1 MPGLFA
7 AGEAACASVHGANRL
22 GANSLLDIVVFG
34 RACALRIAEIA
45 KPGAAQPALPA
56 DAGAASV
63 ANLDALRHAKGPRAT
78 AGLRL
83 EMQKAMQAHAA
94 VYRTQDSLA
103 EGCVKVDAAVAA
115 FKDIGTTDRSL
126 IWNTDL
132 IETLELQ
139 NLLSQ
144 AACTMHAAETRKE
157 SRGAHAREDFSE
169 RDDKSWMKHTLT
181 YFDEATGKVK
191 VDYRPVHQYSLDEA
205 EVKPFPPMCVA
216 TRRRRR
222 RWLKIVYRLS
232 TSLRGC
238 NPPPFPYL
246 SPLFYPAGSAS
257 IRP

>member
-56 DAGAASV
+56 DAGAASI
-63 ANLDALRHAKGPRAT
+63 ASLDKLRNAKGPRAT

-83 EMQKAMQAHAA
+83 ELQKAMQAHAA
-94 VYRTQDSLA
+94 VYRSQDSLA

-115 FKDIGTTDRSL
+115 FSDIGTTDRSL

-132 IETLELQ
+132 IETLELR

-144 AACTMHAAETRKE
+144 AACTIHAAETRKE
-157 SRGAHAREDFSE
+157 SRGAHAREDFPK
-169 RDDKSWMKHTLT
+169 RDDKEWMKHTIT
-181 YFDEATGKVK
+181 YFDEDTGKVK
-191 VDYRPVHQYSLDEA
+191 IDYRPVHSHTLDEK
-205 EVKPFPPMCVA
+205 EVASFPPMA
-216 TRRRRR
+216 R
-222 RWLKIVYRLS
+222 VY
-232 TSLRGC
+232 
-238 NPPPFPYL
+238 
-246 SPLFYPAGSAS
+246 
-257 IRP
+257 